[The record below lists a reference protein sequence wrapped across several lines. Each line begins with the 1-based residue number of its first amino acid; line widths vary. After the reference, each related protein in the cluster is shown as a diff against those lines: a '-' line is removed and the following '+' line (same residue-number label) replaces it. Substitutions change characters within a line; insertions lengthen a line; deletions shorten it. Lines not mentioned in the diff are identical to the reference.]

1 MLDKIETMIALKKI
15 SKQFQGLDGVSP
27 ALWPTLPRNI
37 VVLMIF
43 FLVVLVGYTVIFST
57 QWEELLVLIEKEES
71 QKKNLLTNSH
81 KLTILNN
88 CVRIKS

>member
-27 ALWPTLPRNI
+27 ALWPALPRNI

-43 FLVVLVGYTVIFST
+43 FSGCDSWIH
-57 QWEELLVLIEKEES
+57 
-71 QKKNLLTNSH
+71 SH
-81 KLTILNN
+81 FFNAMGRAP
-88 CVRIKS
+88 CAR